1 MSGPEV
7 SPMKTLFPAMG
18 LCLFLLVVTGAN
30 GGIPPMNVTV
40 SDASGKLAFKGATK
54 IDGGFSTEKLQPG
67 NYVVQL
73 SSKNS
78 ALNGE
83 YSIILAAGR
92 KKVVANS
99 VAGDRLRGGGV
110 AMKVDVGAGLGIVGC
125 VSGGSLPTDIAQR
138 DSVQRMQDRA
148 ADVHQRGIQQGTG
161 NIQDKMI
168 RP

>member
-1 MSGPEV
+1 V
-7 SPMKTLFPAMG
+7 KTLFSELV
-18 LCLFLLVVTGAN
+18 LCLFLIVTATAAFA
-30 GGIPPMNVTV
+30 GIPSMNVTV
-40 SDASGKLAFKGATK
+40 SDANGKLAFRGTTK
-54 IDGGFSTEKLQPG
+54 KDGGFATEKLQPG

-83 YSIILAAGR
+83 YSVILAAGR
-92 KKVVANS
+92 KKVVAIS
-99 VAGDRLRGGGV
+99 VAGDKFLGGGV
-110 AMKVDVGAGLGIVGC
+110 AMKVDVGPGLGIIGC
-125 VSGGSLPTDIAQR
+125 VSGGSLPNEVAQR